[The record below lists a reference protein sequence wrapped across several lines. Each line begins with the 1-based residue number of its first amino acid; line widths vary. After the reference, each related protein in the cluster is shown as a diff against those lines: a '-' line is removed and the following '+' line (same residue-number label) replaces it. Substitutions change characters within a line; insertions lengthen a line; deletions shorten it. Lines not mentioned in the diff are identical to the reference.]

1 MSQEMPYIG
10 IDFGTSRSSMSWYNP
25 DTGRAETV
33 RNAEGK
39 DETPSAVY
47 FGAGEILVG
56 GPAEDMLEDPEK
68 RKFVVRSIKRDMVN
82 SPRLALPGRRVTAI
96 EVAAKILGKLRRDA
110 EELHFHRPVRH
121 AVITVPAAFDELQLD
136 KIREAAQQAGFEEV
150 ALLAEPVAAALA
162 YAQAGLRV
170 GNHVLVYDLG
180 GGTFDLA
187 LLARED
193 DGTFRVALEPKGLAR
208 CGGDDFDRALYDH
221 CDEVAEATLGR
232 GITLSGELEPNFL
245 RQCRQRKETLT
256 SAERAGF
263 NAYLQAEDGSV
274 QFTHMVDRAT
284 FEGLI
289 GPSIEATVRLTRTLI
304 DEATKASLAPDTV
317 VLIGGSSRIPLAVR
331 RLQEELPV
339 QPQKWQRQDVA
350 VALGAA
356 VHGHILWDPAP
367 LKEAPAP
374 PVAPEQKAATPPIAA
389 AAKGI
394 PPTQSRT
401 VSPPDKDAGGPA
413 RQSGAPG
420 DLMKDAAGHVRNA
433 LGLSSTGGPT
443 RDPGELVR
451 DAAGQLRNALGLTPT
466 AGRPVRDTTNPTPT
480 EPAAAPNAGAPEQ
493 ETAKPVRNAWGL
505 VQTPPRAPREPVVPA
520 RPAPAAQVRPEPAV
534 VQEPVR
540 AEPVVAREPVPVSA
554 SVEPKTEPIS
564 ARPDPAPIPVTAQAP
579 RQQAAS
585 PRVNV
590 PVAQA
595 SRITAAGQ
603 SATFGRRLGSY
614 LIDWAL
620 VYVLLLVLI
629 YASGA
634 SNAKVGSTAYDF
646 VLLLFFLLPAFYF
659 SWFWA
664 DSGRTIGHRI
674 LGLKVVRRDGSPL
687 TVQVALIRYLGYLI
701 SGIPLGLGFL
711 WMLWDP
717 QGQTWADKI
726 AGTEVIVTGTGR

>member
-1 MSQEMPYIG
+1 MPYIG

-82 SPRLALPGRRVTAI
+82 SPRLSMPGRRVTSI

-136 KIREAAQQAGFEEV
+136 KIREAAQTAGFEEI

-162 YAQAGLRV
+162 YAQAGLQV

-193 DGTFRVALEPKGLAR
+193 DGSFRVALEPKGLAR

-221 CDEVAEATLGR
+221 CDEIAESTLGR
-232 GITLSGELEPNFL
+232 GITLTGELEPNFL

-256 SAERAGF
+256 SAERATF
-263 NAYLQAEDGSV
+263 NAYLPAEDGSV
-274 QFTHMVDRAT
+274 QFTHSVDRAT

-356 VHGHILWDPAP
+356 VHGHLLWDPAP
-367 LKEAPAP
+367 VKEAPAP
-374 PVAPEQKAATPPIAA
+374 PVAPEQKGTPPPTAATP
-389 AAKGI
+389 KV
-394 PPTQSRT
+394 PPTVQART
-401 VSPPDKDAGGPA
+401 AASPARDAGGPA
-413 RQSGAPG
+413 RQSGAPPRDPG

-433 LGLSSTGGPT
+433 LGLSSTGAPA

-451 DAAGQLRNALGLTPT
+451 DAAGRMRNALGLTPT
-466 AGRPVRDTTNPTPT
+466 AGRPAQDTTSPSDPGVV
-480 EPAAAPNAGAPEQ
+480 PNAGAAEQ
-493 ETAKPVRNAWGL
+493 DAAKPTRNAWGL
-505 VQTPPRAPREPVVPA
+505 VQPTPRAAREPA
-520 RPAPAAQVRPEPAV
+520 APVRPEPAPSVRSEPVTPPSSPVRPEPV
-534 VQEPVR
+534 VAAEPVR
-540 AEPVVAREPVPVSA
+540 ASA
-554 SVEPKTEPIS
+554 PTEPKAAPINSPPEPT
-564 ARPDPAPIPVTAQAP
+564 PIPVTTQVPLQSPAAGRLNVAP
-579 RQQAAS
+579 VIA
-585 PRVNV
+585 P
-590 PVAQA
+590 
-595 SRITAAGQ
+595 RITAAGQ
-603 SATFGRRLGSY
+603 SATFGRRLGAY
-614 LIDWAL
+614 LIDWVL
-620 VYVLLLVLI
+620 VYIVLAVLT
-629 YASGA
+629 YAAGG
-634 SNAKVGSTAYDF
+634 SNAKAGSASYDF
-646 VLLLFFLLPAFYF
+646 LALLFFLLPAFYF

-664 DSGRTIGHRI
+664 DSGRTLGHRI
-674 LGLKVVRRDGSPL
+674 LGLQVVRRDGGPL
-687 TVQVALIRYLGYLI
+687 TVSGAIIRYAGYLI
-701 SGIPLGLGFL
+701 SAIPFGLGFF

-717 QGQTWADKI
+717 QAQTWADKI
-726 AGTEVIVTGTGR
+726 AGTEVIVTGPGR